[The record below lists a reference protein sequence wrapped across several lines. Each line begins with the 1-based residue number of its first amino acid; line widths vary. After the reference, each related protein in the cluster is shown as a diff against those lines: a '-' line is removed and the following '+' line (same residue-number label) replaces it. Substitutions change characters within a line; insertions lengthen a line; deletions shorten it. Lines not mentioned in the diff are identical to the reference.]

1 MRVHDYDVVVP
12 EGNEN
17 ATGYVVLEHN
27 TRYTIKLMNLSYSK
41 VDAEVFIDGNRIG
54 EWRLNGW
61 ANCVIERPVHDTGR
75 FTFYRLDSSEA
86 KKIGLKSSSE
96 LGLIK
101 VIFKPEKTSV
111 WDDGIYSAAPLE
123 MSEGGTGLS
132 GHSEQKFNT
141 VQPLDSNPEN
151 YVTIYLR
158 LAAPEEPDAR
168 PLFPFSN
175 PIPPPLGGFKP
186 SLSLED
192 CDNPFG

>member
-1 MRVHDYDVVVP
+1 MRVYDYEVVVP
-12 EGNEN
+12 EGDEN

-54 EWRLNGW
+54 EWRVNSFVR
-61 ANCVIERPVHDTGR
+61 CIIERPVHDTGR
-75 FTFYRLDSSEA
+75 FTFYRLDSIEA
-86 KKIGLKSSSE
+86 KNIGLKSSSE

-101 VIFKPEKTSV
+101 VIFKPEHKQPDNTNEC
-111 WDDGIYSAAPLE
+111 ACPLFD

-158 LAAPEEPDAR
+158 LAAPEESDAR

-186 SLSLED
+186 SPSLED
-192 CDNPFG
+192 CDLPW